1 MPPCLLEPE
10 QLKAALGMVG
20 KPLAVD
26 ASSLCKEPKEALM
39 QFQIHILELP
49 KLVVPLYVNGKGY

>member
-1 MPPCLLEPE
+1 
-10 QLKAALGMVG
+10 
-20 KPLAVD
+20 VD